1 MRVDY
6 FLFWSWKLNLAIRAP
21 QLLAVFV
28 TVTLLGLV
36 AFAATRPEDATQ
48 VGSVDESG
56 FGNSQNSDPGS
67 SKSGSSKSGEPAYVG
82 RQVCAEC
89 HRENFEQHAKHGH
102 AMTFHHVPETDL
114 ANRLAGQIVD
124 GGEGF
129 GSYHYR
135 QGDDGELFAQLPE
148 LSELSELPIEYA
160 LGSGHNAQT
169 FLTLRESANADSLGL
184 EHRVSLYP
192 GDRLAITVG
201 HENKTAN
208 SLLESYGS
216 TVHGETVDRCVY
228 CHTTTAQITGNR
240 IDNLVANVNCE
251 KCHGPGS
258 EHVALARQSAT
269 PPPYSVGK
277 ADWDVESELQLCGDC
292 HRLPQGLS
300 KSELREYPDNAVRF
314 QPVGLLRS
322 ACYLKS
328 GRQLRCSTCH
338 NPHVSTHGVSKA
350 DHIANCVSCHDESIE
365 KHTICPVNATSGCIE
380 CHMPAIDQKQGIKF
394 HDHWIR
400 VREND

>member
-1 MRVDY
+1 MES
-6 FLFWSWKLNLAIRAP
+6 FLFWSRKLNFAIRAP
-21 QLLAVFV
+21 QLIAVFV

-36 AFAATRPEDATQ
+36 TLAATRPDDAAKT
-48 VGSVDESG
+48 GPTTASG
-56 FGNSQNSDPGS
+56 FDNPGNSNANTGDAGS
-67 SKSGSSKSGEPAYVG
+67 SQAGEPAYVG

-102 AMTFHHVPETDL
+102 AMTFFDVSKTDL
-114 ANRLAGQIVD
+114 ANRLAGKVVD

-129 GSYHYR
+129 GSFHYR
-135 QGDDGELFAQLPE
+135 QGDDGQLFAQLPE
-148 LSELSELPIEYA
+148 LAELSELPIEYA

-169 FLTLRESANADSLGL
+169 FLTLREAANGDCLGL

-208 SLLESYGS
+208 SPLERYGS
-216 TVHGETVDRCVY
+216 TMHGETLDRCVY

-277 ADWDVESELQLCGDC
+277 ADWDVESEIQLCGDC
-292 HRLPQGLS
+292 HRLPQSLS
-300 KSELREYPDNAVRF
+300 KSELREYPDNSVRF

-338 NPHVSTHGVSKA
+338 DPHVSTHGVSTA
-350 DHIANCVSCHDESIE
+350 EHIQNCISCHDESIE
-365 KHTICPVNATSGCIE
+365 KHTICPVNASSGCIE